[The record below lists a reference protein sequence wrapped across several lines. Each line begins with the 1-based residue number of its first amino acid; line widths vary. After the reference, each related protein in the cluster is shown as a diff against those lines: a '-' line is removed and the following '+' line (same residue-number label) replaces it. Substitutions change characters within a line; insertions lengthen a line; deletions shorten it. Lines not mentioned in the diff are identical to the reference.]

1 MQMKVIWFWLQ
12 KTISGL
18 YLKQNNSDLV
28 FQTRHHFLKMSKF
41 VTGHVAK
48 MWFWK
53 LWITSFWTEIVH
65 LDFKEIVGKI
75 MR

>member
-1 MQMKVIWFWLQ
+1 
-12 KTISGL
+12 
-18 YLKQNNSDLV
+18 
-28 FQTRHHFLKMSKF
+28 MSKF
-41 VTGHVAK
+41 VTGHVTK

>member
-1 MQMKVIWFWLQ
+1 
-12 KTISGL
+12 
-18 YLKQNNSDLV
+18 
-28 FQTRHHFLKMSKF
+28 MSKF
-41 VTGHVAK
+41 VTDHVTK

-53 LWITSFWTEIVH
+53 LWITSFCTEIVY